1 MFGRDGRGERV
12 AELGV
17 DVLDPEKLPF
27 DGETDT
33 VVVEEGLSV
42 LFGVGA
48 LEVER
53 NVGRGEVLINEGES
67 LGGAELIL
75 RGIRDVG
82 LAEGRADG

>member
-1 MFGRDGRGERV
+1 M
-12 AELGV
+12 
-17 DVLDPEKLPF
+17 DVLDPERTPF

-33 VVVEEGLSV
+33 VVVEEGV
-42 LFGVGA
+42 IVHFGVGS

-53 NVGRGEVLINEGES
+53 NVGHRKGLINEEES

-75 RGIRDVG
+75 RGFRDVG

>member
-1 MFGRDGRGERV
+1 M
-12 AELGV
+12 

-33 VVVEEGLSV
+33 VVVEEGV
-42 LFGVGA
+42 IVHFGVGA

-53 NVGRGEVLINEGES
+53 NVGRGEGFINEGES

-75 RGIRDVG
+75 RGFMGIG
-82 LAEGRADG
+82 LAEGEGRAVG

>member
-1 MFGRDGRGERV
+1 M
-12 AELGV
+12 

-33 VVVEEGLSV
+33 VVVEEGV
-42 LFGVGA
+42 IVHFGVGS

-53 NVGRGEVLINEGES
+53 NVGHREGLINEGES

-75 RGIRDVG
+75 NGIRDVG

>member
-1 MFGRDGRGERV
+1 M
-12 AELGV
+12 

-33 VVVEEGLSV
+33 VVVEKGMSV
-42 LFGVGA
+42 RIGVGA

-53 NVGRGEVLINEGES
+53 NVGRGEGFIKEGKS

-75 RGIRDVG
+75 KGIRDVG
-82 LAEGRADG
+82 LAEGRTDG